1 MEESDQLHVVR
12 GSAKLK
18 GCPKIILSPLF
29 DSLLSSKGNQWVWG
43 SATCLHTNNS
53 LSMMLMRHM
62 PDFARIMPRLRFDNN
77 LLTLMMMMMMVMVMV
92 MMMLLLLQL
101 YIVFLQQQLTSSHN
115 QSNSGFSTKVKTTT
129 PLESNFRSSAL
140 SGRQGWQGFLFL
152 SDDAC

>member
-1 MEESDQLHVVR
+1 
-12 GSAKLK
+12 
-18 GCPKIILSPLF
+18 
-29 DSLLSSKGNQWVWG
+29 
-43 SATCLHTNNS
+43 
-53 LSMMLMRHM
+53 MMLMRHM

-77 LLTLMMMMMMVMVMV
+77 LLTLMMMMVMVMVME